1 MHTRL
6 RFKIIAF
13 LIIISILALVL
24 SQAYWLRNLYDS
36 IWETTQLNIKDAMK
50 MADYKELFL
59 RMEEIKEA
67 EGEDREERSI
77 SYDLGDGE
85 VIGNES
91 PTVDSQQTETDTF
104 DDLVKLLN
112 VLENLEFNL
121 LNTMHSAL
129 DTLRP
134 ISFRLYD
141 SLLVEELK
149 EKNLYTDYT
158 LRVLQYTDSVPRT
171 FMQFT
176 STDTSTYIP
185 IEGATYFDYPVFS
198 EQEQTYRL
206 YIHSPAKTVLK
217 QMGGILISSGL
228 LLILIII
235 AFVYLLRTILRQKT
249 VEELKTDFTNN
260 VTHELK
266 TPIAVAFAANDV
278 LLNHSDPVNEKQK
291 KYLTIIKE
299 QLSRLTGMVEQ
310 ILTLSVENRTTFKL
324 NPESV
329 KIAELLPSL
338 MEQQKLKTDKKL
350 IFNIEVPDDLSIYT
364 DRTHLYNMLGNLIEN
379 AAKYSQKEEVNIT
392 IQAQEKHKEVFL
404 SVTDNGI
411 GISETN
417 QKRVFD
423 KFYRVSQG
431 NLHNVKGYGL
441 GLYYIKDLMTKQNG
455 SVSVESQLG
464 KGSTFT
470 LHFKKD

>member
-1 MHTRL
+1 MQTRL
-6 RFKIIAF
+6 RFKVIAS
-13 LIIISILALVL
+13 LIIISITALII
-24 SQAYWLRNLYDS
+24 SQGYWLKNLYDS

-59 RMEEIKEA
+59 RMEKIKEE
-67 EGEDREERSI
+67 EGEEREERSI
-77 SYDLGDGE
+77 SYDLGQGE
-85 VIGNES
+85 VIGNDS
-91 PTVDSQQTETDTF
+91 LTVDGSQTETDTF
-104 DDLVKLLN
+104 DDLFQLLN
-112 VLENLEFNL
+112 VLENLESNL

-134 ISFRLYD
+134 ISFSLYD

-158 LRVLQYTDSVPRT
+158 LRVLQYTDSVPHA

-185 IEGATYFDYPVFS
+185 IEGATYFDYPIFS

-217 QMGGILISSGL
+217 QMAGIFISSGL
-228 LLILIII
+228 LLILIVI
-235 AFVYLLRTILRQKT
+235 AFIYLLRTILKQKT

-278 LLNHSDPVNEKQK
+278 LLNYSDPVNGKQK
-291 KYLTIIKE
+291 KYLNIIKE

-310 ILTLSVENRTTFKL
+310 ILTLSVENRATFKL
-324 NPESV
+324 NPEPV
-329 KIAELLPSL
+329 KVAELLPSL
-338 MEQQKLKTDKKL
+338 IEQHKLKTDKQL
-350 IFNIEVPDDLSIYT
+350 IFKIEVPDGLTIYT
-364 DRTHLYNMLGNLIEN
+364 DRTHFYNMISNLIEN
-379 AAKYSQKEEVNIT
+379 AVKYTNKEEVYIT
-392 IQAQEKHKEVFL
+392 IKANEKNKEIDL

-411 GISETN
+411 GINETN

-423 KFYRVSQG
+423 KFYRVPQG

-441 GLYYIKDLMTKQNG
+441 GLFYIKDLMSKQGG
-455 SVSVESQLG
+455 SVTVQSQQG

-470 LHFKKD
+470 LHFKKN